1 MTYTKK
7 AQVLFTEEQYKTLKD
22 IAAKRHKKLGALI
35 REAVEKMYIEK
46 MRKKQTAEAVDKL
59 LSLPPIPAPED
70 YQKWEK
76 EYSKLK
82 QPCDIE

>member
-7 AQVLFTEEQYKTLKD
+7 AQVLFTEEQFKILEN
-22 IAAKRHKKLGALI
+22 IAAKRHKKLGTLI
-35 REAVEKMYIEK
+35 REAVEKVYIEK
-46 MRKKQTAEAVDKL
+46 RRIAETANAIDKL
-59 LSLPPIPAPED
+59 LSLPPTPPPKD
-70 YQKWEK
+70 YQEWEK